1 MSKYG
6 VQGFPTIL
14 LFGSDKENPTPYEGA
29 RDASSIVNFALVLKE
44 AHAIPPEVVE
54 LTGQVMHRRSSR
66 RKHIR

>member
-1 MSKYG
+1 MGFFNLMSKYG

-14 LFGSDKENPTPYEGA
+14 LFGSDKENPTPYQGA

-54 LTGQVMHRRSSR
+54 LTGQVMQKTGS
-66 RKHIR
+66 